1 MLELERMHALS
12 IHNRTA
18 IDAAGTASCFFCLRA
33 SPSSSV
39 TKWTDD
45 GKTALCPNCA
55 VDAVLPGE
63 YSIED
68 LNALH
73 EHYFTDALEDGR
85 SS

>member
-1 MLELERMHALS
+1 MFELERTHALS

-18 IDAAGTASCFFCLRA
+18 IATADTVSCFFCLRA
-33 SPSSSV
+33 FPSSSV
-39 TKWTDD
+39 TKWTDG
-45 GKTALCPNCA
+45 GKTALCPHCA

-68 LNALH
+68 LSALYQ
-73 EHYFTDALEDGR
+73 HYFTDARGDGR